1 MKLSIIIPAFN
12 ESGKIGDDVES
23 ACQFLERNKFEGEV
37 IVADDGSED
46 ETTEEAKKAGQKHVA
61 NVEVIVIC
69 NERHRGKGH
78 AVSNGIRQST
88 GDYVMFA
95 DSGNCVPYENALRGI
110 ELLTTGQCDIAHGS
124 RNLAGADIKKDHG
137 LYRHICSEFFHRFAV
152 HVMRVPAELTDT
164 QCGFKIYRGDVAR
177 RLFEQCIT
185 DGFMFD
191 IEIILRA
198 LKQGLKIKE
207 FPIYWTCDTDSRLSP
222 AKSSWQVFAELIR
235 IKKQL
240 KAGK

>member
-1 MKLSIIIPAFN
+1 MKLSIVIPAFN
-12 ESGKIGDDVES
+12 ERGKIADDVDA
-23 ACQFLERNKFEGEV
+23 ACLFLERNKLEGEV
-37 IVADDGSED
+37 IVADDGSTD
-46 ETTEEAKKAGQKHVA
+46 ETSQEAKKAGQQHAGKVDA
-61 NVEVIVIC
+61 IVIR
-69 NERHRGKGH
+69 NELHRGKGH
-78 AVSNGIRQST
+78 AVSNGIRHST

-110 ELLTTGQCDIAHGS
+110 ELLTTGQCDLAHGS

-137 LYRHICSEFFHRFAV
+137 LYRHICSEFFHWFAV
-152 HVMRVPAELTDT
+152 YMMHVPAEFTDT
-164 QCGFKIYRGDVAR
+164 QCGFKIYRGDIAR
-177 RLFEQCIT
+177 RLFAQCIT

-198 LKQGLKIKE
+198 LKQGLRIKE

-222 AKSSWQVFAELIR
+222 AKSFWRVFTELTQ

>member
-1 MKLSIIIPAFN
+1 MKLSIIIPAYN
-12 ESGKIGDDVES
+12 ESGKIADDVDA
-23 ACQFLERNKFEGEV
+23 ACVFLERNKLQGEV
-37 IVADDGSED
+37 IVADDGSVDKTAD
-46 ETTEEAKKAGQKHVA
+46 EAEKAGRQHAGKV
-61 NVEVIVIC
+61 NVIVIRS
-69 NERHRGKGH
+69 ESHSGKGR
-78 AVSNGIRQST
+78 AVSNGIRRST

-95 DSGNCVPYENALRGI
+95 DSGNCVPYENAMRGL

-137 LYRHICSEFFHRFAV
+137 LYRHICSEFFHWFAV
-152 HVMRVPAELTDT
+152 YMMQVPSEFTDT

-177 RLFEQCIT
+177 QLFAQCTT

-198 LKQGLKIKE
+198 LKQGLRIKE

-222 AKSSWQVFAELIR
+222 AKSFWHVFTELMR

-240 KAGK
+240 KDGK

>member
-1 MKLSIIIPAFN
+1 MKLSIVIPAFN

-23 ACQFLERNKFEGEV
+23 ACQFLERNAFEGEV
-37 IVADDGSED
+37 IVADDGSTD
-46 ETTEEAKKAGQKHVA
+46 ETSQEAKKAGQQYVNKVD
-61 NVEVIVIC
+61 VIVIR
-69 NERHRGKGH
+69 NERHRGKGR

-137 LYRHICSEFFHRFAV
+137 LYRHICSEFFHWFAV
-152 HVMRVPAELTDT
+152 YVMRVPAEFTDT

-177 RLFEQCIT
+177 RLFAQCIT

-198 LKQGLKIKE
+198 LKQGIKIKE

-222 AKSSWQVFAELIR
+222 TKSFRQILAELIR